1 MIFLYDFDI
10 IDRYGIKEIWK
21 GVHTMFSNLFN
32 YDNPVWRFIGK
43 FWDVLVVNLLWI
55 ICSIPIVT
63 IGAST
68 TAMYYVTL
76 RLVRD
81 EDGYTIRS
89 FFKSFK
95 DNFKQA
101 TAIWLI
107 FLAVGLI
114 LGFDL
119 YFVLTMMAYSTLRTV
134 MTTVF
139 LALLFIWFAM
149 FTFVF
154 PLQSRF
160 YNPVKKTI
168 FNAFF
173 MSIRHVFYTIG
184 IVVMDVVL
192 VLLTLTMIP
201 QLLMFGV
208 ALIAFVNSF
217 FLNAVFKKYMPK
229 DDREDDHE
237 MRPLFADEDEAAE
250 EAQTMEDM
258 TGERVDTDTDT
269 TVPQNSESEEKFDCE
284 ATEQLR
290 K

>member
-10 IDRYGIKEIWK
+10 IERYGIKEIWK

-173 MSIRHVFYTIG
+173 MSIRHIFYTIG

-237 MRPLFADEDEAAE
+237 MRPLFADEDEEAE
-250 EAQTMEDM
+250 AAQTMEDM

-284 ATEQLR
+284 ATDQLR

>member
-21 GVHTMFSNLFN
+21 GVHTMFSNLIN

-173 MSIRHVFYTIG
+173 MSIRHIFYTIG

-237 MRPLFADEDEAAE
+237 MRPLFPDEDEAAE
-250 EAQTMEDM
+250 AAQTMEDM